1 MDEFDL
7 IARYFAP
14 LDIPSPDVII
24 GIGDDAAV
32 LAWPPGEHV
41 VVAVDTLV
49 DGVHFPRGLRAD
61 AVAHRLAAV
70 NLSDMAAMGARPRY
84 ATLALTL
91 PELDEAWLA
100 AFARGLAGALGAA
113 GVSLVGGDTTRGPL
127 TLSLQVLGSVAGP
140 ALSRRGAQT
149 GDVIAVSGT
158 LGDARAGLDL
168 ALADPAA
175 RAEHPLLARFLWPTP
190 RLALGQGLRA
200 LAHAAIDVSD
210 GLLADLGH
218 VMRHSGRGAAVDV
231 SCLPV
236 SPALLAAVGAER
248 AREFALSGGDDYEL
262 ALCIPPAALPAAH
275 GLARQLAVPLTEIGH
290 VTAGSGVHCLDAQG
304 RDLTPAARGYRHF
317 E

>member
-14 LDIPSPDVII
+14 LDIPRPDVVL

-32 LAWPPGEHV
+32 LALPPGAQL

-49 DGVHFPRGLRAD
+49 DGVHFPHGLRAD
-61 AVAHRLAAV
+61 AVAHRLAAT
-70 NLSDMAAMGARPRY
+70 NLSDLAAMGAEPRH

-100 AFARGLAGALGAA
+100 AFSAGLGRALGAA
-113 GVSLVGGDTTRGPL
+113 GVSLVGGDTTRGAL
-127 TLSLQVLGSVAGP
+127 TLSLQVMGTVQGP
-140 ALSRRGAQT
+140 ALTRRGAQV

-175 RAEHPLLARFLWPTP
+175 TGDDALLARFLWPTP
-190 RLALGQGLRA
+190 RLALGAALRGLA
-200 LAHAAIDVSD
+200 SAAIDVSD

-218 VMRHSGRGAAVDV
+218 ILRQSGCAAVIEVERLPISSALGAA
-231 SCLPV
+231 LGT
-236 SPALLAAVGAER
+236 AR

-262 ALCIPPAALPAAH
+262 ALAIPAARLADAMAA
-275 GLARQLAVPLTEIGH
+275 AQAVDVPLTVIGRM
-290 VTAGSGVHCLDAQG
+290 TEGAGLRCLDGSG
-304 RDLTPAARGYRHF
+304 RDVTPAARGYRHF
-317 E
+317 I